1 MTFCIVEIFDS
12 LHVILL
18 KGWKQKTYMS
28 RFKRELEERNWR
40 QVAQRTFLWHLVAV
54 VAILTILFLRY
65 EN

>member
-28 RFKRELEERNWR
+28 RFKRELEERNWK
-40 QVAQRTFLWHLVAV
+40 QAV
-54 VAILTILFLRY
+54 
-65 EN
+65 